1 MQMVPTR
8 GAFLLSYVWSRRKKN
23 NSFII
28 NYDAFFKLLIM
39 LYSYFHDN
47 ALILNYGNALFLF
60 YGNALFLQDNVLNL
74 KDNALF
80 LL

>member
-1 MQMVPTR
+1 
-8 GAFLLSYVWSRRKKN
+8 
-23 NSFII
+23 
-28 NYDAFFKLLIM
+28 M